1 MKLMTPGM
9 VLKAL
14 TMLRGFTQTA
24 AGYLRDKDRL
34 RYLLAAALSIAQGRG
49 GKLLDDLLL
58 LVRLVRASVSGAYTG
73 FSVQKLVT
81 IVAAI
86 LYLISPLDVIP
97 DFIPV
102 AGYADDAAVIA
113 WVLNS
118 IAEELKGFQ
127 SWEQGA

>member
-1 MKLMTPGM
+1 MKLMTPAM
-9 VLKAL
+9 LLKTL
-14 TMLRGFTQTA
+14 TMFRGFTQTA
-24 AGYLRDKDRL
+24 AEYLRDKERL
-34 RYLLAAALSIAQGRG
+34 RHLLAAAISIAQGRG

-58 LVRLVRASVSGAYTG
+58 MVRLVKAYANGAYTG

-102 AGYADDAAVIA
+102 AGSADDAAVTA

-118 IAEELKGFQ
+118 IAEELKDFK
-127 SWEQGA
+127 SWEQGT

>member
-14 TMLRGFTQTA
+14 TMFQGFTQTA
-24 AGYLRDKDRL
+24 AGYLKDKDRL

-58 LVRLVRASVSGAYTG
+58 LVRLVKASVSGAYTG

-118 IAEELKGFQ
+118 LAEELKGFK